1 MAAKTVL
8 NYIPK
13 KSIVHELTGTT
24 KLILFLLFSI
34 VSMITFDIRVL
45 AALFIFSLVT
55 FKLSKIR
62 YKEVAFMFNFTIIF
76 TLINFIVLY
85 LFNPNYGPDLYGSR
99 TVLLHIVGRYDIT
112 VEQLFYQLHVSS
124 KYLIGLPL
132 AIMFVST
139 TNPSE
144 LASSLNAIG
153 IPYKVSYAFSLA
165 LRYIP
170 DIQKDYHDISLS
182 QQARGVMLGKDVK
195 LWTRFKNAITIV
207 LPLILVSIARI
218 DTISNAMDLRCF
230 GKNKKRTWY
239 MRKKFTKKD
248 YLVLTICIIFGLT
261 CLAVTFSNGSRFYNP
276 FK

>member
-45 AALFIFSLVT
+45 AALFIFSIIT
-55 FKLSKIR
+55 FKVSKIK

-85 LFNPNYGPDLYGSR
+85 LFNPNYGPNLYGSR
-99 TVLLHIVGRYDIT
+99 TVLLHIAGRYDIT
-112 VEQLFYQLHVSS
+112 IEQLFYQLHVSS

-153 IPYKVSYAFSLA
+153 MPYKVSYAFSLA

-239 MRKKFTKKD
+239 MRKKFSKKD
-248 YLVLTICIIFGLT
+248 YVVLTTCIIFAIL
-261 CLAVTFSNGSRFYNP
+261 CLVVTFSNGSRFYNP

>member
-45 AALFIFSLVT
+45 AALFIFSLLT

-248 YLVLTICIIFGLT
+248 YLVLTICIVFGIT
-261 CLAVTFSNGSRFYNP
+261 CLVVTFSNGSRFYNP

>member
-34 VSMITFDIRVL
+34 ISMITFDIRVL
-45 AALFIFSLVT
+45 AALFIFSIVT
-55 FKLSKIR
+55 FKVSKIK

-153 IPYKVSYAFSLA
+153 VPYKVSYAFSLA

-248 YLVLTICIIFGLT
+248 YVVLVACIIFAVL
-261 CLAVTFSNGSRFYNP
+261 CLVVTFSNGSRFYNP

>member
-1 MAAKTVL
+1 MAARTVL

-13 KSIVHELTGTT
+13 KSFVHELTGTS
-24 KLILFLLFSI
+24 KLIIFLLLSI
-34 VSMITFDIRVL
+34 ISMITFDIRVL
-45 AALFIFSLVT
+45 AALFVFALIT
-55 FKLSKIR
+55 FKVSKIKF
-62 YKEVAFMFNFTIIF
+62 KEVSFMFYFTIIF
-76 TLINFIVLY
+76 TLVNFIVLY
-85 LFNPNYGPDLYGSR
+85 LFNPNYGPNLYGTR
-99 TVLLHIVGRYDIT
+99 TVLFHIAGRYDVT
-112 VEQLFYQLHVSS
+112 LEQLFYQLHVSS

-153 IPYKVSYAFSLA
+153 VPYKVSYAFALA

-182 QQARGVMLGKDVK
+182 QQARGVKLGRDVK
-195 LWTRFKNAITIV
+195 LSTRFKNAISIV
-207 LPLILVSIARI
+207 LPLILVSISRI

-239 MRKKFTKKD
+239 MRKKFEKRD
-248 YLVLTICIIFGLT
+248 YITLTCCIIFAIL
-261 CLAVTFSNGSRFYNP
+261 CLVVTFSNGSRYFNP

>member
-34 VSMITFDIRVL
+34 ISMITFDIRVL
-45 AALFIFSLVT
+45 AALFIFSIVT
-55 FKLSKIR
+55 FKVSKIK

-153 IPYKVSYAFSLA
+153 VPYKVSYAFSLA

-248 YLVLTICIIFGLT
+248 YVVLVACIIFAIL
-261 CLAVTFSNGSRFYNP
+261 CLVVTFSNGSRFYNP

>member
-1 MAAKTVL
+1 
-8 NYIPK
+8 
-13 KSIVHELTGTT
+13 
-24 KLILFLLFSI
+24 
-34 VSMITFDIRVL
+34 MITFDIRVL

-55 FKLSKIR
+55 FKLSKIK

-99 TVLLHIVGRYDIT
+99 TVLLHIAGRYDIT

-248 YLVLTICIIFGLT
+248 YLVLTSCIIFAVL
-261 CLAVTFSNGSRFYNP
+261 CLVVTFSNGSRFYNP